1 MRRVSRA
8 IAAGMTLAMMLSGC
22 AALRENRDLCLGV
35 AIGTGAALG
44 GTLGGLLETQV
55 AKHGD
60 CCSGGS
66 YNWEVFGASLGGLA
80 GGGLIGWG
88 LGELLCEEPEPPP
101 PPPPPPAKAPP
112 PPPPPTERRGG

>member
-8 IAAGMTLAMMLSGC
+8 IAASMVLAMLTGC
-22 AALRENRDLCLGV
+22 AALRENRPLCLGV

-44 GTLGGLLETQV
+44 GILGGLIETQV
-55 AKHGD
+55 AEHGD

-66 YNWEVFGASLGGLA
+66 YNWEVAGASLAGIT
-80 GGGLIGWG
+80 GGGLLGWG
-88 LGELLCEEPEPPP
+88 LGEMLCEEPEPPP

-112 PPPPPTERRGG
+112 PPPMPERRGG